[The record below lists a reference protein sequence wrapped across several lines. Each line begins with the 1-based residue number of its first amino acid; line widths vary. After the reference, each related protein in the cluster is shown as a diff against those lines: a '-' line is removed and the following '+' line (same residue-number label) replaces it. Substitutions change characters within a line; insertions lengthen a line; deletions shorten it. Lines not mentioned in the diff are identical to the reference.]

1 MKKQFFQTLKNLQ
14 PWHKFALVAGFTG
27 VMMMTASPVLARYRP
42 AYRLFQPYA
51 GANTVNYRK
60 ESLPSTIDALSR
72 EKKFSNLVY
81 ELKEAGLL
89 ETLKQEKDVTIFAPT
104 DAAFNALSRETF
116 NRYRQTENRSR
127 ILKYHIVVGKVTEED
142 MNKGGKTTF
151 EGSAVKIQVNPDESV
166 KINGANTKSPSI
178 ETKNGVIIEIDRVL
192 TPPGF

>member
-14 PWHKFALVAGFTG
+14 PWQKLAFVVGFTG
-27 VMMMTASPVLARYRP
+27 IVMMSASPVLARYRL

-51 GANTVNYRK
+51 GASVPYRGTDN
-60 ESLPSTIDALSR
+60 LIDALSK

-89 ETLKQEKDVTIFAPT
+89 EKLKQEKDFTIFAPT

-116 NRYRQTENRSR
+116 NRYRQPENRSR
-127 ILKYHIVVGKVTEED
+127 ILNYHIVVGNVTEDD
-142 MNKGGKTTF
+142 MNKGGKTTS
-151 EGSAVKIQVNPDESV
+151 EGSAVKIQVNPADESV
-166 KINGANTKSPSI
+166 KINGANTKYPSI
-178 ETKNGVIIEIDRVL
+178 QTKNGVIIEVDQVL